1 MTKNNVLFFV
11 FRRTAVD
18 HDSGDFK
25 ITVRDIRQFSEGET
39 DALTLIWLLEGSAEV
54 HDGEICRY
62 LQDNEMA
69 IVNRNHRWSLT
80 SKTANVVMALSLS
93 AGWLTR
99 LDGDFFTTRY
109 QSSSETRDAEDTLR
123 HLMRQLLVLGLV
135 NPQAHYRLEANR
147 WLSEIALLL
156 ALRFRHPL
164 AAQPPRGAERWSQR
178 ISRVV
183 ARIDAS
189 YQRRLSLQEIAAAEF
204 VSEAWLSRL
213 FRKEVGVSFMQYI
226 TGLRLRKA
234 AEQLTTTR
242 KPIQQ
247 IAQQLGFA
255 SSRVMSDLFKR
266 EHGLTPRQFRQQ
278 YPQTAVESPR
288 PRSQQ
293 AELWQPVPIDRLY
306 FRLNAPQTNGLDSP
320 PLRLNSQQTR
330 YLDVRQLPA
339 RAAPLHHTRMVV
351 TVRELDDLL
360 REDVRRELEHLHGSL
375 PIFAIDIHDPF
386 LSSRLFGTGWDDPQ
400 MAGYACWYNLQ
411 HIFSWLATMGWAV
424 ILHTGLTTRGDLLQR
439 FLRLSANHFP
449 PTTLTRWH
457 FVWHWSSQA
466 SDEARQHAWR
476 QQKTILHTL
485 SPHSALGIWH
495 RFPQNVEDDPLLHS
509 PLLAEADFLACQAD
523 ANELLDLAQVD
534 SQKLTA
540 SENYPVHKLRK
551 LHSVLRQR
559 QLLLPLWLLS
569 WNTLTGDT
577 RDTNGSFFR
586 GALLMDNLLGLADQ
600 VWLAG
605 FWLNSGLQGEARA
618 NGKLDTSSLALHYL
632 HGLPRPVY
640 WVLWLWRRLRGEIV
654 INDKN
659 LLLLRHNGHYQLL
672 LRNTVVFNPWLSS
685 EEAFTQRFSQPWSV
699 RLIGLEGRWRIKHHL
714 FDQHHGALFPLF
726 EAFHSQ
732 SGPDEEDYRWLMHQA
747 RPALRV
753 SEKTQESDHW
763 QFVDSLESNALA
775 LYEFTP
781 LDA

>member
-1 MTKNNVLFFV
+1 ME
-11 FRRTAVD
+11 
-18 HDSGDFK
+18 HHSGDFQVV
-25 ITVRDIRQFSEGET
+25 VRDIRQWSQQEN
-39 DALTLIWLLEGSAEV
+39 DALTLIWLLEGSVELR
-54 HDGEICRY
+54 DGETGRY
-62 LQDNEMA
+62 LQADELA
-69 IVNRNHRWSLT
+69 IVNRHRRWSLN
-80 SKTANVVMALSLS
+80 SKTANVVMTLSLN

-99 LDGDFFTTRY
+99 LDGDFFSSAY

-123 HLMRQLLVLGLV
+123 YLMRQLLVLGLV

-156 ALRFRHPL
+156 ASRFSRPL
-164 AAQPPRGAERWSQR
+164 TAQAPRGSERWSQR
-178 ISRVV
+178 INRVV
-183 ARIDAS
+183 ARIDAN

-234 AEQLTTTR
+234 AEQLTATR
-242 KPIQQ
+242 RSVQQ
-247 IAQQLGFA
+247 IAQQHGFA

-278 YPQTAVESPR
+278 HPQTAIESPR
-288 PRSQQ
+288 PRPQQ
-293 AELWQPVPIDRLY
+293 AELWQPVSIDRLY
-306 FRLNAPQTNGLDSP
+306 SRLNAPQTNGLDSP
-320 PLRLNSQQTR
+320 PLRLNPQQTR
-330 YLDVRQLPA
+330 HLDVRELPT
-339 RAAPLHHTRMVV
+339 RAAPLRHTRMVV

-360 REDVRRELEHLHGSL
+360 REDVRRELEQLHGAL

-386 LSSRLFGTGWDDPQ
+386 LSSRLFSAGWDDPQ

-411 HIFSWLATMGWAV
+411 RIFSWLATMDWAV

-449 PTTLTRWH
+449 PTTLASWR
-457 FVWHWSSQA
+457 FVWHWSPQA

-476 QQKTILHTL
+476 QQKAILQRL
-485 SPHSALGIWH
+485 SPQSALGIWH
-495 RFPQNVEDDPLLHS
+495 RFPQQVEDDPLLRS

-523 ANELLDLAQVD
+523 ANELLDLAQID
-534 SQKLTA
+534 SQKLAA

-551 LHSVLRQR
+551 LHSALRQR
-559 QLLLPLWLLS
+559 HHLLPLWLLS

-577 RDTNGSFFR
+577 RDTNGRFFR

-640 WVLWLWRRLRGEIV
+640 WVLWLWRRLRGEV
-654 INDKN
+654 LINDKN
-659 LLLLRHNGHYQLL
+659 LLLLRHHGHYQLL

-699 RLIGLEGRWRIKHHL
+699 RLLGLEGRWRIKHHL

-726 EAFHSQ
+726 EAFRSQ
-732 SGPDEEDYRWLMHQA
+732 SGPDDEDYRWLMHRA

-753 SEKTQESDHW
+753 SEETPDSDRW
-763 QFVDSLESNALA
+763 QLVETLESNALA

-781 LDA
+781 LAD

>member
-1 MTKNNVLFFV
+1 ME
-11 FRRTAVD
+11 
-18 HDSGDFK
+18 HHSGDFQVV
-25 ITVRDIRQFSEGET
+25 VRDIRQWSQQEN
-39 DALTLIWLLEGSAEV
+39 DALTLIWLLEGSVELR
-54 HDGEICRY
+54 DGETGRY
-62 LQDNEMA
+62 LQADELA
-69 IVNRNHRWSLT
+69 IVNRHRRWSLN
-80 SKTANVVMALSLS
+80 SKTANVVMTLSLN

-99 LDGDFFTTRY
+99 LDGDFFSSAY

-123 HLMRQLLVLGLV
+123 YLMRQLLVLGLV

-156 ALRFRHPL
+156 ASRFSRPL
-164 AAQPPRGAERWSQR
+164 TAQAPRGSERWSQR
-178 ISRVV
+178 INRVV
-183 ARIDAS
+183 ARIDAN

-234 AEQLTTTR
+234 AEQLTATR
-242 KPIQQ
+242 RSVQQ
-247 IAQQLGFA
+247 IAQQHGFA

-278 YPQTAVESPR
+278 HPQTAIESPR
-288 PRSQQ
+288 PRPQQ
-293 AELWQPVPIDRLY
+293 AELWQPVSIDRLY
-306 FRLNAPQTNGLDSP
+306 SRLNAPQTNGLDSP
-320 PLRLNSQQTR
+320 PLRLNPQQTR
-330 YLDVRQLPA
+330 HLDVRELPT
-339 RAAPLHHTRMVV
+339 RAAPLRHTRMVV

-360 REDVRRELEHLHGSL
+360 REDVRRELEQLHGAL

-386 LSSRLFGTGWDDPQ
+386 LSSRLFSAGWDDPQ

-411 HIFSWLATMGWAV
+411 RIFSWLATMGWAV

-449 PTTLTRWH
+449 PTTLASWR
-457 FVWHWSSQA
+457 FVWHWSPQA

-476 QQKTILHTL
+476 QQKAILQRL
-485 SPHSALGIWH
+485 SPQSALGIWH
-495 RFPQNVEDDPLLHS
+495 RFPQQVEDDPLLRS

-523 ANELLDLAQVD
+523 ANELLDLAQID
-534 SQKLTA
+534 SQKLAA

-551 LHSVLRQR
+551 LHNTLRQR
-559 QLLLPLWLLS
+559 HHLLPLWLLS

-577 RDTNGSFFR
+577 RDTNGRFFR

-640 WVLWLWRRLRGEIV
+640 WVLWLWRRLRGEV
-654 INDKN
+654 LINDKN
-659 LLLLRHNGHYQLL
+659 LLLLRHHGHYQLL

-699 RLIGLEGRWRIKHHL
+699 RLLGLEGRWRIKHHL

-726 EAFHSQ
+726 EAFRSQ
-732 SGPDEEDYRWLMHQA
+732 SGPDDEDYRWLMHRA

-753 SEKTQESDHW
+753 SEETPDSDRW
-763 QFVDSLESNALA
+763 QLVETLESNALA

-781 LDA
+781 LAD

>member
-1 MTKNNVLFFV
+1 M
-11 FRRTAVD
+11 
-18 HDSGDFK
+18 
-25 ITVRDIRQFSEGET
+25 IFS
-39 DALTLIWLLEGSAEV
+39 SA
-54 HDGEICRY
+54 
-62 LQDNEMA
+62 
-69 IVNRNHRWSLT
+69 
-80 SKTANVVMALSLS
+80 
-93 AGWLTR
+93 
-99 LDGDFFTTRY
+99 Y

-123 HLMRQLLVLGLV
+123 YLMRQLLVLGLV

-156 ALRFRHPL
+156 ASRFSRPL
-164 AAQPPRGAERWSQR
+164 TAQAPRGSERWSQR
-178 ISRVV
+178 INRVV
-183 ARIDAS
+183 ARIDAN

-226 TGLRLRKA
+226 TGLRLHKA
-234 AEQLTTTR
+234 AEQLTATR
-242 KPIQQ
+242 RSVQQ
-247 IAQQLGFA
+247 IALQHGFA

-278 YPQTAVESPR
+278 HPQTAIESPR
-288 PRSQQ
+288 PRPQQ
-293 AELWQPVPIDRLY
+293 AELWQPVSIDRLY
-306 FRLNAPQTNGLDSP
+306 SRLNAPQTNGLDSP
-320 PLRLNSQQTR
+320 PLRLNPQQTR
-330 YLDVRQLPA
+330 HLDVRELPT
-339 RAAPLHHTRMVV
+339 RAAPLRHTRMVV

-360 REDVRRELEHLHGSL
+360 REDVRRELEQLHGAL

-386 LSSRLFGTGWDDPQ
+386 LSSRLFSAGWDDPQ

-411 HIFSWLATMGWAV
+411 RIFSWLATMGWAV

-449 PTTLTRWH
+449 PTTLASWR
-457 FVWHWSSQA
+457 FVWHWSPQA

-476 QQKTILHTL
+476 QQKAILQRL
-485 SPHSALGIWH
+485 SPQSALGIWH
-495 RFPQNVEDDPLLHS
+495 RFPQQVEDDPLLRS

-523 ANELLDLAQVD
+523 ANELLDLAQID
-534 SQKLTA
+534 SQKLAA

-551 LHSVLRQR
+551 LHNTLRQR
-559 QLLLPLWLLS
+559 HHLLPLWLLS

-577 RDTNGSFFR
+577 RDTNGRFFR

-640 WVLWLWRRLRGEIV
+640 WVLWLWRRLRGEV
-654 INDKN
+654 LINDKN
-659 LLLLRHNGHYQLL
+659 LLLLRHHGHYQLL

-699 RLIGLEGRWRIKHHL
+699 RLLGLEGRWRIKHHL

-726 EAFHSQ
+726 EAFRSQ
-732 SGPDEEDYRWLMHQA
+732 SGPDDEDYRWLMHRA

-753 SEKTQESDHW
+753 SEETPDSDRW
-763 QFVDSLESNALA
+763 QLV
-775 LYEFTP
+775 
-781 LDA
+781 

>member
-1 MTKNNVLFFV
+1 ME
-11 FRRTAVD
+11 
-18 HDSGDFK
+18 HHSGDFQVV
-25 ITVRDIRQFSEGET
+25 VRDIRQLSQQEN
-39 DALTLIWLLEGSAEV
+39 DALTLLWLLEGSVELR
-54 HDGEICRY
+54 DSEKSRY
-62 LQDNEMA
+62 LQADELA
-69 IVNRNHRWSLT
+69 IVNRHRRWSLH
-80 SKTANVVMALSLS
+80 SKTANVVMALSLN

-99 LDGDFFTTRY
+99 LDGDFFASAY

-123 HLMRQLLVLGLV
+123 YLMRQLLVLGLV

-156 ALRFRHPL
+156 ASRFSRPL
-164 AAQPPRGAERWSQR
+164 TAQASRGAERWSQR
-178 ISRVV
+178 INRVV
-183 ARIDAS
+183 ARIDAN

-242 KPIQQ
+242 QSIQQ
-247 IAQQLGFA
+247 IAQQQGFA

-266 EHGLTPRQFRQQ
+266 EHGLTPRQFRQRH
-278 YPQTAVESPR
+278 PQTAVESPR
-288 PRSQQ
+288 PHLQQ
-293 AELWQPVPIDRLY
+293 TERWQPVSIDRLY
-306 FRLNAPQTNGLDSP
+306 ARLNAPQTYGLDSP
-320 PLRLNSQQTR
+320 PLRLSPQQTR
-330 YLDVRQLPA
+330 YLDVRELPA
-339 RAAPLHHTRMVV
+339 RAAPLRHTRMVI

-360 REDVRRELEHLHGSL
+360 REDVRRELEQLHDAL

-411 HIFSWLATMGWAV
+411 RIFSWLATQGWAV

-439 FLRLSANHFP
+439 FLSLSANHFP
-449 PTTLTRWH
+449 PATLASWH
-457 FVWHWSSQA
+457 FVWHWSPQA

-476 QQKTILHTL
+476 QQKAILQRL
-485 SPHSALGIWH
+485 SPQSALGIWH
-495 RFPQNVEDDPLLHS
+495 RFPQQVEDDPLLRS
-509 PLLAEADFLACQAD
+509 PLLVEADFLACQAD

-534 SQKLTA
+534 SQKLAA

-551 LHSVLRQR
+551 LHSALRQR

-577 RDTNGSFFR
+577 RETNGRFFR
-586 GALLMDNLLGLADQ
+586 GALLMENLLGLADQ

-640 WVLWLWRRLRGEIV
+640 WVLWLWRRLRGEVV

-685 EEAFTQRFSQPWSV
+685 EEAFIQRFSQPWSV
-699 RLIGLEGRWRIKHHL
+699 RLLGLEGRWRIKHHL
-714 FDQHHGALFPLF
+714 FDRHHGALFPLF
-726 EAFHSQ
+726 EAFRSQ
-732 SGPDEEDYRWLMHQA
+732 SGPDDEDYRWLMHRA

-753 SEKTQESDHW
+753 SEETPDSDRW
-763 QFVDSLESNALA
+763 QLVDSLESNALA

-781 LDA
+781 LGD

>member
-1 MTKNNVLFFV
+1 ME
-11 FRRTAVD
+11 
-18 HDSGDFK
+18 HYSGDFQVV
-25 ITVRDIRQFSEGET
+25 VRDIRQWSQQEN
-39 DALTLIWLLEGSAEV
+39 DALTLIWLLEGSVELR
-54 HDGEICRY
+54 DGETGRY
-62 LQDNEMA
+62 LQADELA
-69 IVNRNHRWSLT
+69 IVNRHRRWSLN
-80 SKTANVVMALSLS
+80 SKTANVVMTLSLN

-99 LDGDFFTTRY
+99 LDGDFFSSAY

-123 HLMRQLLVLGLV
+123 YLMRQLLVLGLV

-156 ALRFRHPL
+156 ASRFSRPL
-164 AAQPPRGAERWSQR
+164 TAQAPRGSERWSQR
-178 ISRVV
+178 INRVV
-183 ARIDAS
+183 ARIDAN

-234 AEQLTTTR
+234 AEQLTATR
-242 KPIQQ
+242 RSVQQ
-247 IAQQLGFA
+247 IAQQHGFA

-278 YPQTAVESPR
+278 HPQTAIESPR
-288 PRSQQ
+288 PRPQQ
-293 AELWQPVPIDRLY
+293 AELWQPVSIDRLY
-306 FRLNAPQTNGLDSP
+306 SRLNAPQTNGLDSP
-320 PLRLNSQQTR
+320 PLRLNPQQTR
-330 YLDVRQLPA
+330 HLDVRELPT
-339 RAAPLHHTRMVV
+339 RAAPLRHTRMVV

-360 REDVRRELEHLHGSL
+360 REDVRRELEQLHGAL

-386 LSSRLFGTGWDDPQ
+386 LSSRLFSAGWDDPQ

-411 HIFSWLATMGWAV
+411 RIFSWLATMGWAV

-449 PTTLTRWH
+449 PTTLASWR
-457 FVWHWSSQA
+457 FVWHWSPQA

-476 QQKTILHTL
+476 QQKAILQRL
-485 SPHSALGIWH
+485 SPQSALGIWH
-495 RFPQNVEDDPLLHS
+495 RFPQQVEDDPLLRS

-523 ANELLDLAQVD
+523 ANELLDLAQID
-534 SQKLTA
+534 SQKLAA

-551 LHSVLRQR
+551 LHNTLRQR
-559 QLLLPLWLLS
+559 HHLLPLWLLS

-577 RDTNGSFFR
+577 RDTNGRFFR

-640 WVLWLWRRLRGEIV
+640 WVLWLWRRLRGEV
-654 INDKN
+654 LINDKN
-659 LLLLRHNGHYQLL
+659 LLLLRHHGHYQLL

-699 RLIGLEGRWRIKHHL
+699 RLLGLEGRWRIKHHL

-726 EAFHSQ
+726 EAFRSQ
-732 SGPDEEDYRWLMHQA
+732 SGPDDEDYRWLMHRA

-753 SEKTQESDHW
+753 SEETPDSDRW
-763 QFVDSLESNALA
+763 QLVETLESNALA

-781 LDA
+781 LAD

>member
-1 MTKNNVLFFV
+1 M
-11 FRRTAVD
+11 
-18 HDSGDFK
+18 
-25 ITVRDIRQFSEGET
+25 IFS
-39 DALTLIWLLEGSAEV
+39 SA
-54 HDGEICRY
+54 
-62 LQDNEMA
+62 
-69 IVNRNHRWSLT
+69 
-80 SKTANVVMALSLS
+80 
-93 AGWLTR
+93 
-99 LDGDFFTTRY
+99 Y

-123 HLMRQLLVLGLV
+123 YLMRQLLVLGLV

-156 ALRFRHPL
+156 ASRFSRPL
-164 AAQPPRGAERWSQR
+164 TAQAPRGSERWSQR
-178 ISRVV
+178 INRVV
-183 ARIDAS
+183 ARIDAN

-234 AEQLTTTR
+234 AEQLTATR
-242 KPIQQ
+242 RSVQQ
-247 IAQQLGFA
+247 IAQQHGFA

-278 YPQTAVESPR
+278 HPQTAIESPR
-288 PRSQQ
+288 PRPQQ
-293 AELWQPVPIDRLY
+293 AELWQPVSIDRLY
-306 FRLNAPQTNGLDSP
+306 SRLNAPQTNGLDSP
-320 PLRLNSQQTR
+320 PLRLNPQQTR
-330 YLDVRQLPA
+330 HLDVRELPT
-339 RAAPLHHTRMVV
+339 RAAPLRHTRMVV

-360 REDVRRELEHLHGSL
+360 REDVRRELEQLHGAL

-386 LSSRLFGTGWDDPQ
+386 LSSRLFSAGWDDPQ

-411 HIFSWLATMGWAV
+411 RIFSWLATMGWAV

-449 PTTLTRWH
+449 PTTLASWR
-457 FVWHWSSQA
+457 FVWHWSPQA

-476 QQKTILHTL
+476 QQKAILQRL
-485 SPHSALGIWH
+485 SPQSALGIWH
-495 RFPQNVEDDPLLHS
+495 RFPQQVEDDPLLRS

-523 ANELLDLAQVD
+523 ANELLDLAQID
-534 SQKLTA
+534 SQKLAA

-551 LHSVLRQR
+551 LHSALRQR
-559 QLLLPLWLLS
+559 HHLLPLWLLS

-577 RDTNGSFFR
+577 RDTNGRFFR

-640 WVLWLWRRLRGEIV
+640 WVLWLWRRLRGEV
-654 INDKN
+654 LINDKN
-659 LLLLRHNGHYQLL
+659 LLLLRHHGHYQLL

-699 RLIGLEGRWRIKHHL
+699 RLLGLEGRWRIKHHL

-726 EAFHSQ
+726 EAFRSQ
-732 SGPDEEDYRWLMHQA
+732 SGPDDEDYRWLMHRA

-753 SEKTQESDHW
+753 SEETPDSDRW
-763 QFVDSLESNALA
+763 QLVETLESNALA

-781 LDA
+781 LAD

>member
-1 MTKNNVLFFV
+1 ME
-11 FRRTAVD
+11 
-18 HDSGDFK
+18 HHSGDFQVV
-25 ITVRDIRQFSEGET
+25 VRDIRQLSQQEN
-39 DALTLIWLLEGSAEV
+39 DALTLLWLLEGSVELR
-54 HDGEICRY
+54 DSEKSRY
-62 LQDNEMA
+62 LQADELA
-69 IVNRNHRWSLT
+69 IVNRHRRWSLH
-80 SKTANVVMALSLS
+80 SKTANVVMSLSLN

-99 LDGDFFTTRY
+99 LDGDFFASAY

-123 HLMRQLLVLGLV
+123 YLMRQLLVLGLV
-135 NPQAHYRLEANR
+135 NPQAHYWLEANR

-156 ALRFRHPL
+156 ASRFSRPL
-164 AAQPPRGAERWSQR
+164 SAQAPRGAERWSQR
-178 ISRVV
+178 INRVV
-183 ARIDAS
+183 ARIDAN

-242 KPIQQ
+242 QSIQQ
-247 IAQQLGFA
+247 IAQQQGFA

-266 EHGLTPRQFRQQ
+266 EHGLTPRQFRQRH
-278 YPQTAVESPR
+278 PQTAVESPR
-288 PRSQQ
+288 PHLQQ
-293 AELWQPVPIDRLY
+293 TERWQPVSIDRLY
-306 FRLNAPQTNGLDSP
+306 ARLNAPQTYGLDSP
-320 PLRLNSQQTR
+320 PLRLSPQQTR
-330 YLDVRQLPA
+330 YLDVRELPA
-339 RAAPLHHTRMVV
+339 RGAPLRHTRMVI

-360 REDVRRELEHLHGSL
+360 REDVRRELEQLHDAL

-411 HIFSWLATMGWAV
+411 RIFSWLANQGWAV

-439 FLRLSANHFP
+439 FLSLSANHFP
-449 PTTLTRWH
+449 PATLASWH
-457 FVWHWSSQA
+457 FVWHWSPQA

-476 QQKTILHTL
+476 QQKAILQRL
-485 SPHSALGIWH
+485 SPQSALGIWH
-495 RFPQNVEDDPLLHS
+495 RFLQQVEDDPLLRS
-509 PLLAEADFLACQAD
+509 PLLVEADFLACQAD

-534 SQKLTA
+534 SQKLAA

-551 LHSVLRQR
+551 LHSALRQR

-577 RDTNGSFFR
+577 RDTNGRFFR

-640 WVLWLWRRLRGEIV
+640 WVLWLWRRLRGEVV

-685 EEAFTQRFSQPWSV
+685 EEAFIQRFSQPWSV
-699 RLIGLEGRWRIKHHL
+699 RLLGLEGRWRIKHHL
-714 FDQHHGALFPLF
+714 FDRHHGALFPLF
-726 EAFHSQ
+726 EAFRSQ
-732 SGPDEEDYRWLMHQA
+732 SGPDDEDYRWLMHRA

-753 SEKTQESDHW
+753 SEETPDSDRW
-763 QFVDSLESNALA
+763 QLVDSLESNALA

-781 LDA
+781 LGD

>member
-1 MTKNNVLFFV
+1 ME
-11 FRRTAVD
+11 R
-18 HDSGDFK
+18 HSGDFQVA
-25 ITVRDIRQFSEGET
+25 VRDIRQLSQEENDT
-39 DALTLIWLLEGSAEV
+39 LTLIWLLEGSLELR
-54 HDGEICRY
+54 DGESGRD
-62 LQDNEMA
+62 LQSDELA
-69 IVNRNHRWSLT
+69 IVNRHRRWSLN
-80 SKTANVVMALSLS
+80 SKTANVVMTLSLN

-99 LDGDFFTTRY
+99 LEGDFFTTSY
-109 QSSSETRDAEDTLR
+109 QCSSETRDAEDTLR
-123 HLMRQLLVLGLV
+123 YLLRQLLVLGLV

-156 ALRFRHPL
+156 ASRFSHPL
-164 AAQPPRGAERWSQR
+164 TIQAPRGAERWSQR
-178 ISRVV
+178 IHSVV
-183 ARIDAS
+183 ARIDAN
-189 YQRRLSLQEIAAAEF
+189 YQQRLSLKEIAAAEF

-226 TGLRLRKA
+226 TALRLRKA
-234 AEQLTTTR
+234 AEQLTMTR
-242 KPIQQ
+242 KSIQQ
-247 IAQQLGFA
+247 IAQQHGFA

-278 YPQTAVESPR
+278 HPRTVVASPR
-288 PRSQQ
+288 PRAQQ
-293 AELWQPVPIDRLY
+293 AERWQPVSIDRLY
-306 FRLNAPQTNGLDSP
+306 ARLNAPLTNGLDSP
-320 PLRLNSQQTR
+320 PLRLNPQQTR
-330 YLDVRQLPA
+330 HIAVRELPA
-339 RAAPLHHTRMVV
+339 RAAPLRHTRMVI

-360 REDVRRELEHLHGSL
+360 REDVRRELEQLHDAL

-411 HIFSWLATMGWAV
+411 RIFSWLATRGWGV

-449 PTTLTRWH
+449 ATTLASWR
-457 FVWHWSSQA
+457 FVWHWSPQA
-466 SDEARQHAWR
+466 SDEARLHAWR
-476 QQKTILHTL
+476 QQKTLLRRL
-485 SPHSALGIWH
+485 SPTSALGIWH
-495 RFPQNVEDDPLLHS
+495 RFPQQVEDDPLLRS

-534 SQKLTA
+534 SQKLA
-540 SENYPVHKLRK
+540 ACENYPVHKLRK
-551 LHSVLRQR
+551 LHNALRQR

-577 RDTNGSFFR
+577 RETNGRFFR

-640 WVLWLWRRLRGEIV
+640 WVLWLWRRLRGEVV

-685 EEAFTQRFSQPWSV
+685 EEAFIQRFSQPWSV
-699 RLIGLEGRWRIKHHL
+699 RLLGLEGRWRIKHHL

-726 EAFHSQ
+726 EAFRSQ
-732 SGPDEEDYRWLMHQA
+732 SGPDDEGYRWLMHKA

-753 SEKTQESDHW
+753 SEETPDSDRW
-763 QFVDSLESNALA
+763 QLVDSLESNALA

-781 LDA
+781 LGD

>member
-1 MTKNNVLFFV
+1 ME
-11 FRRTAVD
+11 
-18 HDSGDFK
+18 HHSGDFQVV
-25 ITVRDIRQFSEGET
+25 VRDIRQWSQQEN
-39 DALTLIWLLEGSAEV
+39 DALTLIWLLEGSVELR
-54 HDGEICRY
+54 DGETGRY
-62 LQDNEMA
+62 LQADELA
-69 IVNRNHRWSLT
+69 IVNHHRRWSLN
-80 SKTANVVMALSLS
+80 SKTANVVMTLSLN

-99 LDGDFFTTRY
+99 LDGDFFSSAY

-123 HLMRQLLVLGLV
+123 YLMRQLLVLGLV

-156 ALRFRHPL
+156 ASRFSRPL
-164 AAQPPRGAERWSQR
+164 TAQAPRGSERWSQR
-178 ISRVV
+178 INRVV
-183 ARIDAS
+183 ARIDAN

-234 AEQLTTTR
+234 AEQLTATR
-242 KPIQQ
+242 RSVQQ
-247 IAQQLGFA
+247 IAQQHGFA

-278 YPQTAVESPR
+278 HPQTAIESPR
-288 PRSQQ
+288 PRPQQ
-293 AELWQPVPIDRLY
+293 AELWQPVSIDRLY
-306 FRLNAPQTNGLDSP
+306 SRLNAPQTNGLDSP
-320 PLRLNSQQTR
+320 PLRLNPQQTR
-330 YLDVRQLPA
+330 HLDVRELPT
-339 RAAPLHHTRMVV
+339 RAAPLRHTRMVV

-360 REDVRRELEHLHGSL
+360 REDVRRELEQLHGAL

-386 LSSRLFGTGWDDPQ
+386 LSSRLFSAGWDDPQ

-411 HIFSWLATMGWAV
+411 RIFSWLATMGWAV

-449 PTTLTRWH
+449 PTTLASWR
-457 FVWHWSSQA
+457 FVWHWSPQA

-476 QQKTILHTL
+476 QQKAILQRL
-485 SPHSALGIWH
+485 SPQSALGIWH
-495 RFPQNVEDDPLLHS
+495 RFPQQVEDDPLLRS

-523 ANELLDLAQVD
+523 ANELLDLAQID
-534 SQKLTA
+534 SQKLAA

-551 LHSVLRQR
+551 LHNTLRQR
-559 QLLLPLWLLS
+559 HHLLPLWLLS

-577 RDTNGSFFR
+577 RDTNGRFFR

-640 WVLWLWRRLRGEIV
+640 SVLWLWRRLRGEV
-654 INDKN
+654 LINDKN
-659 LLLLRHNGHYQLL
+659 LLLLRHHGHYQLL

-699 RLIGLEGRWRIKHHL
+699 RLLGLEGRWRIKHHL

-726 EAFHSQ
+726 EAFRSQ
-732 SGPDEEDYRWLMHQA
+732 SGPDDEDYRWLMHRA

-753 SEKTQESDHW
+753 SEETPDSDRW
-763 QFVDSLESNALA
+763 QLVETLESNALA

-781 LDA
+781 LAD

>member
-1 MTKNNVLFFV
+1 ME
-11 FRRTAVD
+11 
-18 HDSGDFK
+18 HHSGDFQVV
-25 ITVRDIRQFSEGET
+25 VRDIRQWSQQEN
-39 DALTLIWLLEGSAEV
+39 DALTLIWLLEGSVELR
-54 HDGEICRY
+54 DGETGRY
-62 LQDNEMA
+62 LQADELA
-69 IVNRNHRWSLT
+69 IVNRHRRWSLN
-80 SKTANVVMALSLS
+80 SKTANVVMTLSLN

-99 LDGDFFTTRY
+99 LDGDFFSSAY

-123 HLMRQLLVLGLV
+123 YLMRQLLVLGLV

-156 ALRFRHPL
+156 ASRFSRPL
-164 AAQPPRGAERWSQR
+164 TAQAPRGSERWSQR
-178 ISRVV
+178 INRVV
-183 ARIDAS
+183 ARIDAN

-234 AEQLTTTR
+234 AEQLTATR
-242 KPIQQ
+242 RSVQQ
-247 IAQQLGFA
+247 IAQQHGFA

-278 YPQTAVESPR
+278 HPQTAIESPR
-288 PRSQQ
+288 PRPQQ
-293 AELWQPVPIDRLY
+293 AELWQPVSIDRLY
-306 FRLNAPQTNGLDSP
+306 SRLNAPQTNGLDSP
-320 PLRLNSQQTR
+320 PLRLNPQQTR
-330 YLDVRQLPA
+330 HLDVRELPT
-339 RAAPLHHTRMVV
+339 RAAPLRHTRMVV

-360 REDVRRELEHLHGSL
+360 REDVRRELEQLHGAL

-386 LSSRLFGTGWDDPQ
+386 LSSRLFSAGWDDPQ

-411 HIFSWLATMGWAV
+411 RIFSWLATMGWAV

-449 PTTLTRWH
+449 PTTLASWR
-457 FVWHWSSQA
+457 FVWHWSPQA

-476 QQKTILHTL
+476 QQKAILQRL
-485 SPHSALGIWH
+485 SPQSALGIWH
-495 RFPQNVEDDPLLHS
+495 RFPQQVEDDPLLRS

-523 ANELLDLAQVD
+523 ANELLDLAQID
-534 SQKLTA
+534 SQKLAA

-551 LHSVLRQR
+551 LHNTLRQR
-559 QLLLPLWLLS
+559 HHLLPLWLLS

-577 RDTNGSFFR
+577 RDTNGRFFR

-640 WVLWLWRRLRGEIV
+640 WVLWLWRRLRGEV
-654 INDKN
+654 LINDKN
-659 LLLLRHNGHYQLL
+659 LLLLRHHGHYQLL

-699 RLIGLEGRWRIKHHL
+699 RLLGLEGRWRIKHHL

-726 EAFHSQ
+726 EAFRSQ
-732 SGPDEEDYRWLMHQA
+732 SGPDDEDYRWLMHRA

-753 SEKTQESDHW
+753 SEETPDSDRW
-763 QFVDSLESNALA
+763 QLVETLECNALA

-781 LDA
+781 LAD

>member
-1 MTKNNVLFFV
+1 ME
-11 FRRTAVD
+11 
-18 HDSGDFK
+18 HHSGDFQVV
-25 ITVRDIRQFSEGET
+25 VRDIRQWSQQEN
-39 DALTLIWLLEGSAEV
+39 DALTLIWLLEGSVELR
-54 HDGEICRY
+54 DGETGRY
-62 LQDNEMA
+62 LQADELA
-69 IVNRNHRWSLT
+69 IVNRHRRWSLN
-80 SKTANVVMALSLS
+80 SKTANVVMTLSLN

-99 LDGDFFTTRY
+99 LDGDFFSSAY

-123 HLMRQLLVLGLV
+123 YLMRQLLVLGLV

-156 ALRFRHPL
+156 ASRFSRPL
-164 AAQPPRGAERWSQR
+164 TAQAPRGSERWSQR
-178 ISRVV
+178 INRVV
-183 ARIDAS
+183 ARIDAN

-234 AEQLTTTR
+234 AEQLTATR
-242 KPIQQ
+242 RSVQQ
-247 IAQQLGFA
+247 IAQQHGFA

-278 YPQTAVESPR
+278 HPQTAVESRR
-288 PRSQQ
+288 PPPQQ
-293 AELWQPVPIDRLY
+293 TERWQPVSIDRLY
-306 FRLNAPQTNGLDSP
+306 ARLNAPQTYGLDSP
-320 PLRLNSQQTR
+320 PLRLSPQQTR
-330 YLDVRQLPA
+330 HLDVRELPA
-339 RAAPLHHTRMVV
+339 RAAPLRHTRMVI

-360 REDVRRELEHLHGSL
+360 REDVRRELEQLHDKL

-411 HIFSWLATMGWAV
+411 RIFSWLATQGLAV
-424 ILHTGLTTRGDLLQR
+424 ILHTGLTTRGDLLRR
-439 FLRLSANHFP
+439 FLSLSANHFP
-449 PTTLTRWH
+449 PATLASWH
-457 FVWHWSSQA
+457 FVWHWSPQA

-476 QQKTILHTL
+476 QQKTILQRL
-485 SPHSALGIWH
+485 SPQSALGIWH
-495 RFPQNVEDDPLLHS
+495 RFPQQVEDDPLLRS

-523 ANELLDLAQVD
+523 ANELLDLAQID
-534 SQKLTA
+534 SQKLAA

-551 LHSVLRQR
+551 LHSALRQR
-559 QLLLPLWLLS
+559 HHLLPLWLLS

-577 RDTNGSFFR
+577 RDTNGRFFR

-640 WVLWLWRRLRGEIV
+640 WVLWLWRRLRGEV
-654 INDKN
+654 LINDKN
-659 LLLLRHNGHYQLL
+659 LLLLRHHGHYQLL

-699 RLIGLEGRWRIKHHL
+699 RLLGLEGRWRIKHHL

-726 EAFHSQ
+726 EAFRSQ
-732 SGPDEEDYRWLMHQA
+732 SGPDDEDYRWLMHRA

-753 SEKTQESDHW
+753 SEETPDSDRW
-763 QFVDSLESNALA
+763 QLVETLESNALA

-781 LDA
+781 LAD

>member
-1 MTKNNVLFFV
+1 ME
-11 FRRTAVD
+11 
-18 HDSGDFK
+18 HHSGDFQVA
-25 ITVRDIRQFSEGET
+25 VRDIRQWSEEET
-39 DALTLIWLLEGSAEV
+39 DALTLIWLLEGSAEL
-54 HDGEICRY
+54 HNEGTGRH
-62 LQDNEMA
+62 LQQDELA
-69 IVNRNHRWSLT
+69 IVNRSHRWRLS
-80 SKTANVVMALSLS
+80 SKTANVVMTLSFS

-99 LDGDFFTTRY
+99 LDGDFFAAVY
-109 QSSSETRDAEDTLR
+109 QISSETRDAEDTLR
-123 HLMRQLLVLGLV
+123 YLMRQLLVLGLV

-156 ALRFRHPL
+156 ASRFSRPHT
-164 AAQPPRGAERWSQR
+164 AQAPRGAERWSQR
-178 ISRVV
+178 INRVV
-183 ARIDAS
+183 ARIDAN

-234 AEQLTTTR
+234 AEQLTSTR
-242 KPIQQ
+242 RSVQQ
-247 IAQQLGFA
+247 IAQQHGFA

-278 YPQTAVESPR
+278 HPQTEVKPPR
-288 PRSQQ
+288 PRPQQ
-293 AELWQPVPIDRLY
+293 AELRQPVSIDRLY
-306 FRLNAPQTNGLDSP
+306 SRLNAPLTNGLDSP
-320 PLRLNSQQTR
+320 PLRLNPQQTR
-330 YLDVRQLPA
+330 HLDVRELPS
-339 RAAPLHHTRMVV
+339 RAAPLRHTRMVV

-360 REDVRRELEHLHGSL
+360 REDVRRELEQLHGAL

-386 LSSRLFGTGWDDPQ
+386 LSSRLFSAGWDDPQ

-411 HIFSWLATMGWAV
+411 RIFSWLATMGWAV

-449 PTTLTRWH
+449 PTTLASWR
-457 FVWHWSSQA
+457 FVWHWSPQA

-476 QQKTILHTL
+476 QQKAILQRL
-485 SPHSALGIWH
+485 SPQSALGIWH
-495 RFPQNVEDDPLLHS
+495 RFPQQVEDDPLLRS

-523 ANELLDLAQVD
+523 ANELLDLAQID
-534 SQKLTA
+534 SQKLAA

-551 LHSVLRQR
+551 IHSALRQR
-559 QLLLPLWLLS
+559 HLLLPLWLLS

-577 RDTNGSFFR
+577 RDTNGRFFR

-640 WVLWLWRRLRGEIV
+640 WVLWLWRKLRGEV
-654 INDKN
+654 LINDKN
-659 LLLLRHNGHYQLL
+659 LLLLRHHGHYQLL

-685 EEAFTQRFSQPWSV
+685 EEAFTQRFSQPWNV
-699 RLIGLEGRWRIKHHL
+699 RLLGLEGRWRIKQHL

-726 EAFHSQ
+726 EAFRSQ
-732 SGPDEEDYRWLMHQA
+732 SGPDEEDYRWLMHRA

-753 SEKTQESDHW
+753 SEETPDSDRW
-763 QFVDSLESNALA
+763 QLVDTLESNALA

-781 LDA
+781 LAD

>member
-1 MTKNNVLFFV
+1 ME
-11 FRRTAVD
+11 
-18 HDSGDFK
+18 HHSGDFQVV
-25 ITVRDIRQFSEGET
+25 VRDIRQWSQQEN
-39 DALTLIWLLEGSAEV
+39 DALTLIWLLEGSVELR
-54 HDGEICRY
+54 DGETGRY
-62 LQDNEMA
+62 LQADELA
-69 IVNRNHRWSLT
+69 IVNRHRRWSLN
-80 SKTANVVMALSLS
+80 SKTANVVMTLSLN

-99 LDGDFFTTRY
+99 LDGDFFSSAY

-123 HLMRQLLVLGLV
+123 YLMRQLLVLGLV

-156 ALRFRHPL
+156 ASRFSRPL
-164 AAQPPRGAERWSQR
+164 TAQAPRGSERWSQR
-178 ISRVV
+178 INRVV
-183 ARIDAS
+183 ARIDAN

-234 AEQLTTTR
+234 AEQLTATR
-242 KPIQQ
+242 RSVQQ
-247 IAQQLGFA
+247 IAQQHGFA

-278 YPQTAVESPR
+278 HPQTAIESPR
-288 PRSQQ
+288 PRPQQ
-293 AELWQPVPIDRLY
+293 AELWQPVSIDRLY
-306 FRLNAPQTNGLDSP
+306 SRLNAPQTNGLDSP
-320 PLRLNSQQTR
+320 PLRLNPQQTR
-330 YLDVRQLPA
+330 HLDVRELPT
-339 RAAPLHHTRMVV
+339 RAAPLRHTRMVV

-360 REDVRRELEHLHGSL
+360 REDVRRELEQLHGAL

-386 LSSRLFGTGWDDPQ
+386 LSSRMFSAGWDDPQ

-411 HIFSWLATMGWAV
+411 RIFSWLATMGWAV

-449 PTTLTRWH
+449 PTTLASWR
-457 FVWHWSSQA
+457 FVWHWSPQA

-476 QQKTILHTL
+476 QQKAILQRL
-485 SPHSALGIWH
+485 SPQSALGIWH
-495 RFPQNVEDDPLLHS
+495 RFPQQVEDDPLLRS

-523 ANELLDLAQVD
+523 ANELLDLAQID
-534 SQKLTA
+534 SQKLAA

-551 LHSVLRQR
+551 LHNTLRQR
-559 QLLLPLWLLS
+559 HHLLPLWLLS

-577 RDTNGSFFR
+577 RDTNGRFFR

-640 WVLWLWRRLRGEIV
+640 WVLWLWRRLRGEV
-654 INDKN
+654 LINDKN
-659 LLLLRHNGHYQLL
+659 LLLLRHHGHYQLL

-699 RLIGLEGRWRIKHHL
+699 RLLGLEGRWRIKHHL

-726 EAFHSQ
+726 EAFRSQ
-732 SGPDEEDYRWLMHQA
+732 SGPDDEDYRWLMHRA

-753 SEKTQESDHW
+753 SEETPDSDRW
-763 QFVDSLESNALA
+763 QLVETLESNALA

-781 LDA
+781 LAD

>member
-1 MTKNNVLFFV
+1 ME
-11 FRRTAVD
+11 
-18 HDSGDFK
+18 HHSGDFQVV
-25 ITVRDIRQFSEGET
+25 VRDIRQLSQQEN
-39 DALTLIWLLEGSAEV
+39 DALTLLWLLEGSVELR
-54 HDGEICRY
+54 DGETGRY
-62 LQDNEMA
+62 LQADELA
-69 IVNRNHRWSLT
+69 IVNRHRRRSLH
-80 SKTANVVMALSLS
+80 SKTANVVMALSLN

-99 LDGDFFTTRY
+99 LDGDFFASVY

-123 HLMRQLLVLGLV
+123 YLMRQLLVLGLV

-156 ALRFRHPL
+156 ASRFSRPL
-164 AAQPPRGAERWSQR
+164 TAQAPRGAERWSQR
-178 ISRVV
+178 INRVV
-183 ARIDAS
+183 ARIDAN

-242 KPIQQ
+242 QSIQQ
-247 IAQQLGFA
+247 IAQQQGFA

-278 YPQTAVESPR
+278 HPQTAVESRR
-288 PRSQQ
+288 PPPQQ
-293 AELWQPVPIDRLY
+293 TERWQPVSIDRLY
-306 FRLNAPQTNGLDSP
+306 ARLNAPQTYGLDSP
-320 PLRLNSQQTR
+320 PLRLSPQQTR
-330 YLDVRQLPA
+330 HLDVRELPA
-339 RAAPLHHTRMVV
+339 RAAPLRHTRMVI

-360 REDVRRELEHLHGSL
+360 REDVRRELEQLHDAL

-411 HIFSWLATMGWAV
+411 RIFSWLATLGWAV

-439 FLRLSANHFP
+439 FLSLSANHFP
-449 PTTLTRWH
+449 PATLASWH
-457 FVWHWSSQA
+457 FVWHWSPQA

-476 QQKTILHTL
+476 QQKTILQRL
-485 SPHSALGIWH
+485 SPQSALGVWH
-495 RFPQNVEDDPLLHS
+495 RFPQQVEDDPLLRS
-509 PLLAEADFLACQAD
+509 PLLVEADFLACQAD

-534 SQKLTA
+534 SQKLAA

-551 LHSVLRQR
+551 LHSALRQR

-577 RDTNGSFFR
+577 RDTNGRFFR

-640 WVLWLWRRLRGEIV
+640 WVLWLWRRLRGEVV

-685 EEAFTQRFSQPWSV
+685 EEAFIQRFSQPWSV
-699 RLIGLEGRWRIKHHL
+699 RLLGLEGRWRIKHHL
-714 FDQHHGALFPLF
+714 FDRHHGALFPLF
-726 EAFHSQ
+726 EAFRSQ
-732 SGPDEEDYRWLMHQA
+732 SGPDDEDYRWLMHRA

-753 SEKTQESDHW
+753 SEETPDSDRW
-763 QFVDSLESNALA
+763 QLVDSLESNALA

-781 LDA
+781 LGD

>member
-1 MTKNNVLFFV
+1 ME
-11 FRRTAVD
+11 
-18 HDSGDFK
+18 HHSGDFQVV
-25 ITVRDIRQFSEGET
+25 VRDIRQLSQQEN
-39 DALTLIWLLEGSAEV
+39 DALTLLWLLEGSVELR
-54 HDGEICRY
+54 DGETGRY
-62 LQDNEMA
+62 LQADELA
-69 IVNRNHRWSLT
+69 IVNRHRRWSLH
-80 SKTANVVMALSLS
+80 SKTTNVVMALSLN

-99 LDGDFFTTRY
+99 LDGDFFASAY

-123 HLMRQLLVLGLV
+123 YLMRQLLVLGLV

-156 ALRFRHPL
+156 ASRFSRPL
-164 AAQPPRGAERWSQR
+164 TALAPRGAERWSQR
-178 ISRVV
+178 INRVV
-183 ARIDAS
+183 ARIDAN

-242 KPIQQ
+242 QSIQQ
-247 IAQQLGFA
+247 IAQQQGFA

-278 YPQTAVESPR
+278 HPQTAVESLR
-288 PRSQQ
+288 PHLQQ
-293 AELWQPVPIDRLY
+293 TERWQLVSIDRLY
-306 FRLNAPQTNGLDSP
+306 ARLNAPQTYGLDSP
-320 PLRLNSQQTR
+320 PLRLSPQQTR
-330 YLDVRQLPA
+330 HLDVRELPA
-339 RAAPLHHTRMVV
+339 RAAPLRHTRMVI

-360 REDVRRELEHLHGSL
+360 REDVRRELEQLHDAL

-411 HIFSWLATMGWAV
+411 RIFSWLAIQGLAV

-439 FLRLSANHFP
+439 FLSLSANHFP
-449 PTTLTRWH
+449 PATLASWH
-457 FVWHWSSQA
+457 FVWHWSPQA

-476 QQKTILHTL
+476 QQKAILQRL
-485 SPHSALGIWH
+485 SPQSALGIWH
-495 RFPQNVEDDPLLHS
+495 RFPQQVEDDPLLRS
-509 PLLAEADFLACQAD
+509 PLLVEADFLACQAD

-534 SQKLTA
+534 SQKLAA

-551 LHSVLRQR
+551 LHSALRQR

-577 RDTNGSFFR
+577 RDTNGRFFR

-640 WVLWLWRRLRGEIV
+640 WVLWLWRRLRGEVV

-685 EEAFTQRFSQPWSV
+685 EEAFIQRFSQPWSV
-699 RLIGLEGRWRIKHHL
+699 RLLGLEGRWRIKHHL
-714 FDQHHGALFPLF
+714 FDRHHGALFPLF
-726 EAFHSQ
+726 EAFRSQ
-732 SGPDEEDYRWLMHQA
+732 SGPDDEDYRWLMHRA

-753 SEKTQESDHW
+753 SEEMPDSDRW
-763 QFVDSLESNALA
+763 QLVDSLESNALA

-781 LDA
+781 LGD

>member
-1 MTKNNVLFFV
+1 ME
-11 FRRTAVD
+11 
-18 HDSGDFK
+18 HHSGDFQVV
-25 ITVRDIRQFSEGET
+25 VRDIRQLSQQEN
-39 DALTLIWLLEGSAEV
+39 DALTLLWLLEGSVELR
-54 HDGEICRY
+54 DSEKSRY
-62 LQDNEMA
+62 LQADELA
-69 IVNRNHRWSLT
+69 IVNRHRRWSLH
-80 SKTANVVMALSLS
+80 SKTTNVVMALSLN

-99 LDGDFFTTRY
+99 LDGDFFASAY

-123 HLMRQLLVLGLV
+123 YLMRQLLVLGLV

-156 ALRFRHPL
+156 ASRFSRPL
-164 AAQPPRGAERWSQR
+164 SAQAPRGAERWSQR
-178 ISRVV
+178 INRVV
-183 ARIDAS
+183 ARIDAN

-242 KPIQQ
+242 QSIQQ
-247 IAQQLGFA
+247 IAQQQGFA

-266 EHGLTPRQFRQQ
+266 EHGLTPRQFRQRH
-278 YPQTAVESPR
+278 PQTAIESPR
-288 PRSQQ
+288 PHLQQ
-293 AELWQPVPIDRLY
+293 TERWQPVSIDRLY
-306 FRLNAPQTNGLDSP
+306 ARLNAPQTYGLDSP
-320 PLRLNSQQTR
+320 PLRLSPQQTR
-330 YLDVRQLPA
+330 HLDVRELPA
-339 RAAPLHHTRMVV
+339 RAAPLRHTRMVI

-360 REDVRRELEHLHGSL
+360 REDVRRELEQLHDAL

-411 HIFSWLATMGWAV
+411 RIFSWLATQGWAV

-439 FLRLSANHFP
+439 FLSLSANHFP
-449 PTTLTRWH
+449 PATLASWH
-457 FVWHWSSQA
+457 FVWHWSPQA

-476 QQKTILHTL
+476 QQKAILQRL
-485 SPHSALGIWH
+485 SPQSALGIWH
-495 RFPQNVEDDPLLHS
+495 RFPQQVEDDPLLRS
-509 PLLAEADFLACQAD
+509 PLLVEADFLACQAD

-534 SQKLTA
+534 SQKLAA

-551 LHSVLRQR
+551 LHSALRQR

-577 RDTNGSFFR
+577 RDTNGRFFR

-640 WVLWLWRRLRGEIV
+640 WVLWLWRRLRGEVV

-685 EEAFTQRFSQPWSV
+685 EEAFIQRFSQPWSV
-699 RLIGLEGRWRIKHHL
+699 RLLGLEGRWRIKHHL
-714 FDQHHGALFPLF
+714 FDRHHGALFPLF
-726 EAFHSQ
+726 EAFRSQ
-732 SGPDEEDYRWLMHQA
+732 SGPDDEDYRWLMHRA

-753 SEKTQESDHW
+753 SEETPDSDRW
-763 QFVDSLESNALA
+763 QLVDSLESNALA

-781 LDA
+781 LGD

>member
-1 MTKNNVLFFV
+1 ME
-11 FRRTAVD
+11 
-18 HDSGDFK
+18 HHSGDFQVV
-25 ITVRDIRQFSEGET
+25 VRDIRQWSQQEN
-39 DALTLIWLLEGSAEV
+39 DALTLIWLLEGSVELR
-54 HDGEICRY
+54 DGETGRY
-62 LQDNEMA
+62 LQADELA
-69 IVNRNHRWSLT
+69 IVNRHRRWSLN
-80 SKTANVVMALSLS
+80 SKTANVVMTLSLN

-99 LDGDFFTTRY
+99 LDGDFFSSAY

-123 HLMRQLLVLGLV
+123 YLMRQLLVLGLV

-156 ALRFRHPL
+156 ASRFSRPL
-164 AAQPPRGAERWSQR
+164 TAQAPRGSERWSQR
-178 ISRVV
+178 INRVV
-183 ARIDAS
+183 ARIDAN

-234 AEQLTTTR
+234 AEQLTATR
-242 KPIQQ
+242 RSVQQ
-247 IAQQLGFA
+247 IAQQHGFA

-278 YPQTAVESPR
+278 HPQTAIESPR
-288 PRSQQ
+288 PRPQQ
-293 AELWQPVPIDRLY
+293 AELWQPVSIDRLY
-306 FRLNAPQTNGLDSP
+306 SRLNAPQTNGLDSP
-320 PLRLNSQQTR
+320 PLRLNPQQTR
-330 YLDVRQLPA
+330 NLDVRELPT
-339 RAAPLHHTRMVV
+339 RAAPLRHTRMVV

-360 REDVRRELEHLHGSL
+360 REDVRRELEQLHGAL

-386 LSSRLFGTGWDDPQ
+386 LSSRLFSAGWDDPQ

-411 HIFSWLATMGWAV
+411 RIFSWLATMGWAV

-449 PTTLTRWH
+449 PTTLASWR
-457 FVWHWSSQA
+457 FVWHWSPQA

-476 QQKTILHTL
+476 QQKAILQRL
-485 SPHSALGIWH
+485 SPQSALGIWH
-495 RFPQNVEDDPLLHS
+495 RFPQQVEDDPLLRS

-523 ANELLDLAQVD
+523 ANELLDLAQID
-534 SQKLTA
+534 SQKLAA

-551 LHSVLRQR
+551 LHSALRQR
-559 QLLLPLWLLS
+559 HHLLPLWLLS

-577 RDTNGSFFR
+577 RDTNGRFFR

-640 WVLWLWRRLRGEIV
+640 WVLWLWRRLRGEV
-654 INDKN
+654 LINDKN
-659 LLLLRHNGHYQLL
+659 LLLLRHHGHYQLL

-699 RLIGLEGRWRIKHHL
+699 RLLGLEGRWRIKHHL

-726 EAFHSQ
+726 EAFRSQ
-732 SGPDEEDYRWLMHQA
+732 SGPDDEDYRWLMHRA

-753 SEKTQESDHW
+753 SEETPDSDRW
-763 QFVDSLESNALA
+763 QLVETLESNALA

-781 LDA
+781 LAD

>member
-1 MTKNNVLFFV
+1 ME
-11 FRRTAVD
+11 
-18 HDSGDFK
+18 HHSGDFQVV
-25 ITVRDIRQFSEGET
+25 VRDIRQWSQQEN
-39 DALTLIWLLEGSAEV
+39 DALTLIWLLEGSVELR
-54 HDGEICRY
+54 DGETGRY
-62 LQDNEMA
+62 LQADELA
-69 IVNRNHRWSLT
+69 IVNRHRRWSLN
-80 SKTANVVMALSLS
+80 SKTANVVMTLSLN

-99 LDGDFFTTRY
+99 LDGDFFSSAY

-123 HLMRQLLVLGLV
+123 YLMRQLLVLGLV

-156 ALRFRHPL
+156 ASRFSRPL
-164 AAQPPRGAERWSQR
+164 TAQAPRGSERWSQR
-178 ISRVV
+178 INRVV
-183 ARIDAS
+183 ARIDAN

-234 AEQLTTTR
+234 AEQLTATR
-242 KPIQQ
+242 MSVQQ
-247 IAQQLGFA
+247 IAQQHGFA

-278 YPQTAVESPR
+278 HPQTAIESPR
-288 PRSQQ
+288 PRPQQ
-293 AELWQPVPIDRLY
+293 AELWQPVSIDRLY
-306 FRLNAPQTNGLDSP
+306 SRLNAPQTNGLDSP
-320 PLRLNSQQTR
+320 PLRLNPQQTR
-330 YLDVRQLPA
+330 HLDVRELPT
-339 RAAPLHHTRMVV
+339 RAAPLRHTRMVV

-360 REDVRRELEHLHGSL
+360 REDVRRELEQLHGAL

-386 LSSRLFGTGWDDPQ
+386 LSSRLFSAGWDDPQ

-411 HIFSWLATMGWAV
+411 RIFSWLATMGWAV

-449 PTTLTRWH
+449 PTTLASWR
-457 FVWHWSSQA
+457 FVWHWSPQA

-476 QQKTILHTL
+476 QQKAILQRL
-485 SPHSALGIWH
+485 SPQSALGIWH
-495 RFPQNVEDDPLLHS
+495 RFPQQVEDDPLLRS

-523 ANELLDLAQVD
+523 ANELLDLAQID
-534 SQKLTA
+534 SQKLAA

-551 LHSVLRQR
+551 LHNTLRQR
-559 QLLLPLWLLS
+559 HHLLPLWLLS

-577 RDTNGSFFR
+577 RDTNGRFFR

-640 WVLWLWRRLRGEIV
+640 WVLWLWRRLRGEV
-654 INDKN
+654 LINDKN
-659 LLLLRHNGHYQLL
+659 LLLLRHHGHYQLL

-699 RLIGLEGRWRIKHHL
+699 RLLGLEGRWRIKHHL

-726 EAFHSQ
+726 EAFRSQ
-732 SGPDEEDYRWLMHQA
+732 SGPDDEDYRWLMHRA

-753 SEKTQESDHW
+753 SEETPDSDRW
-763 QFVDSLESNALA
+763 QLVETLESNALA

-781 LDA
+781 LAD

>member
-1 MTKNNVLFFV
+1 ME
-11 FRRTAVD
+11 
-18 HDSGDFK
+18 HHSGDFQVM
-25 ITVRDIRQFSEGET
+25 VRDIRQLSQQENET
-39 DALTLIWLLEGSAEV
+39 LTLIWLLEGSVEL
-54 HDGEICRY
+54 HDGETGRH
-62 LQDNEMA
+62 LQADELA
-69 IVNRNHRWSLT
+69 IVNRHRRWSL
-80 SKTANVVMALSLS
+80 SAKTANVVMALSLN

-99 LDGDFFTTRY
+99 LDGDFFATGY
-109 QSSSETRDAEDTLR
+109 QCSDETRDAEDTLR
-123 HLMRQLLVLGLV
+123 QLMRQLLVLGLV

-156 ALRFRHPL
+156 ASRFSRPL
-164 AAQPPRGAERWSQR
+164 TAQPPRGAERWSQR
-178 ISRVV
+178 INRVV
-183 ARIDAS
+183 ARIDAN

-213 FRKEVGVSFMQYI
+213 FRKEVGISFMQYI

-242 KPIQQ
+242 KSIQQ
-247 IAQQLGFA
+247 IAQQQGFA

-278 YPQTAVESPR
+278 HPQTAAESPR
-288 PRSQQ
+288 PRAPQS
-293 AELWQPVPIDRLY
+293 ELWQPVSIDRLY
-306 FRLNAPQTNGLDSP
+306 SRLNAPQNNGLDSP
-320 PLRLNSQQTR
+320 PLRLNPQQNR
-330 YLDVRQLPA
+330 HLDVRQLPA
-339 RAAPLHHTRMVV
+339 RGTPLRHTRIVV

-360 REDVRRELEHLHGSL
+360 REDVRRELEQLHASL

-386 LSSRLFGTGWDDPQ
+386 LSSRLFGTGWDDAQ
-400 MAGYACWYNLQ
+400 LAGYACWYNLQ
-411 HIFSWLATMGWAV
+411 RIFSWLASMGWAV
-424 ILHTGLTTRGDLLQR
+424 ILHTGITTRGDLLQR

-449 PTTLTRWH
+449 AATLASWR
-457 FVWHWSSQA
+457 FVWHWSPQA

-476 QQKTILHTL
+476 QQKAILHAL
-485 SPHSALGIWH
+485 SPQTALGIWH
-495 RFPQNVEDDPLLHS
+495 RFSQNVEDDPLLCS
-509 PLLAEADFLACQAD
+509 ALLAEADFLACQAD
-523 ANELLDLAQVD
+523 ANELLDLAQID
-534 SQKLTA
+534 SQKLAA

-551 LHSVLRQR
+551 LHGALRQR

-577 RDTNGSFFR
+577 RDTNGRFFR

-640 WVLWLWRRLRGEIV
+640 WVLWLWRRLRGEVV

-659 LLLLRHNGHYQLL
+659 LLLLRDNGQYQLL
-672 LRNTVVFNPWLSS
+672 LRNTVVFNPWLSN
-685 EEAFTQRFSQPWSV
+685 EEAFIQRFSQPWSV
-699 RLIGLEGRWRIKHHL
+699 RLLGLEGRWRIKHHL
-714 FDQHHGALFPLF
+714 FDRHHGALFPLF
-726 EAFHSQ
+726 EAFRSR
-732 SGPDEEDYRWLMHQA
+732 SGPDEEEYRWLMHQA

-753 SEKTQESDHW
+753 SEETPESDRW
-763 QFVDSLESNALA
+763 QLVDSLESNALA

-781 LDA
+781 VDDIK

>member
-1 MTKNNVLFFV
+1 ME
-11 FRRTAVD
+11 
-18 HDSGDFK
+18 HHSGDFQVV
-25 ITVRDIRQFSEGET
+25 VRDIRQWSQQEN
-39 DALTLIWLLEGSAEV
+39 DALTLIWLLEGSVELR
-54 HDGEICRY
+54 DGETGRY
-62 LQDNEMA
+62 LQADELA
-69 IVNRNHRWSLT
+69 IVNRHRRWSLN
-80 SKTANVVMALSLS
+80 SKTANVVMTLSLN

-99 LDGDFFTTRY
+99 LDGDFFSSAY

-123 HLMRQLLVLGLV
+123 YLMRQLLVLGLV

-156 ALRFRHPL
+156 ASRFSRPL
-164 AAQPPRGAERWSQR
+164 TAQAPRGSERWSQR
-178 ISRVV
+178 INRVV
-183 ARIDAS
+183 ARIDAN

-234 AEQLTTTR
+234 AEQLTATR
-242 KPIQQ
+242 RSVQQ
-247 IAQQLGFA
+247 IAQQHGFA

-278 YPQTAVESPR
+278 HPQTAIESPR
-288 PRSQQ
+288 PRPQQ
-293 AELWQPVPIDRLY
+293 AELWQPVSIDRLY
-306 FRLNAPQTNGLDSP
+306 SRLNAPQTNGLDSP
-320 PLRLNSQQTR
+320 PLRLNPQQTR
-330 YLDVRQLPA
+330 HLDVRELPT
-339 RAAPLHHTRMVV
+339 RAAPLRHTRMVV

-360 REDVRRELEHLHGSL
+360 REDVRRELEQLHGAL

-386 LSSRLFGTGWDDPQ
+386 LSSRLFSAGWDDPQ

-411 HIFSWLATMGWAV
+411 RIFSWLATMGWAV

-449 PTTLTRWH
+449 PTTLASWR
-457 FVWHWSSQA
+457 FVWHWSPQA

-476 QQKTILHTL
+476 QQKAILQRL
-485 SPHSALGIWH
+485 SPQSALGIWH
-495 RFPQNVEDDPLLHS
+495 RFPQQVEDDPLLRS

-523 ANELLDLAQVD
+523 ANELLDLAQID
-534 SQKLTA
+534 SQKLAA

-551 LHSVLRQR
+551 LHSALRQR
-559 QLLLPLWLLS
+559 HHLLPLWLLS
-569 WNTLTGDT
+569 WNTLTGDS
-577 RDTNGSFFR
+577 RDTNGRFFR

-640 WVLWLWRRLRGEIV
+640 WVLWLWRRLRGEV
-654 INDKN
+654 LINDKN
-659 LLLLRHNGHYQLL
+659 LLLLRHHGHYQLL

-699 RLIGLEGRWRIKHHL
+699 RLLGLEGRWRIKHHL

-726 EAFHSQ
+726 EAFRSQ
-732 SGPDEEDYRWLMHQA
+732 SGPDDEDYRWLMHRA

-753 SEKTQESDHW
+753 SEETPDSDRW
-763 QFVDSLESNALA
+763 QLVETLESNALA

-781 LDA
+781 LAD

>member
-1 MTKNNVLFFV
+1 
-11 FRRTAVD
+11 
-18 HDSGDFK
+18 
-25 ITVRDIRQFSEGET
+25 
-39 DALTLIWLLEGSAEV
+39 
-54 HDGEICRY
+54 
-62 LQDNEMA
+62 
-69 IVNRNHRWSLT
+69 
-80 SKTANVVMALSLS
+80 SKTANVVMALSLN

-99 LDGDFFTTRY
+99 LDGDFFASAY

-123 HLMRQLLVLGLV
+123 YLMRQLLVLGLV

-156 ALRFRHPL
+156 ASRFSRPL
-164 AAQPPRGAERWSQR
+164 TAQAPRGAERWSQR
-178 ISRVV
+178 INRVV
-183 ARIDAS
+183 ARIDAN

-242 KPIQQ
+242 QSIQQ
-247 IAQQLGFA
+247 IAQQQGFA

-278 YPQTAVESPR
+278 HPQTAVESLR
-288 PRSQQ
+288 PHLQQ
-293 AELWQPVPIDRLY
+293 TERWQPVSIDRLY
-306 FRLNAPQTNGLDSP
+306 ARLNAPQTYGLDSP
-320 PLRLNSQQTR
+320 PLRLSPQQTR
-330 YLDVRQLPA
+330 HLDVRELPA
-339 RAAPLHHTRMVV
+339 RGAPLRHTRMVI

-360 REDVRRELEHLHGSL
+360 REDVRRELEQLHDAL

-411 HIFSWLATMGWAV
+411 RIFSWLATQGLAV

-439 FLRLSANHFP
+439 FLSLSANHFP
-449 PTTLTRWH
+449 PATLASWH
-457 FVWHWSSQA
+457 FVWHWSPQA

-476 QQKTILHTL
+476 QQKTILQRL
-485 SPHSALGIWH
+485 SPQSALGIWH
-495 RFPQNVEDDPLLHS
+495 RFPQQVEDDPLLRS
-509 PLLAEADFLACQAD
+509 PLLVEADFLACQAD

-534 SQKLTA
+534 SQKLAA

-551 LHSVLRQR
+551 LHSALRQR

-577 RDTNGSFFR
+577 RDTNGRFFR

-640 WVLWLWRRLRGEIV
+640 WVLWLWRRLRGEVV

-685 EEAFTQRFSQPWSV
+685 EEAFIQRFSQPWSV
-699 RLIGLEGRWRIKHHL
+699 RLLGLEGRWRIKHHL
-714 FDQHHGALFPLF
+714 FDRHHGALFPLF
-726 EAFHSQ
+726 EAFRSQ
-732 SGPDEEDYRWLMHQA
+732 SGPDDEDYRWLMHRA

-753 SEKTQESDHW
+753 SEEMPDSDRW
-763 QFVDSLESNALA
+763 QLVDSLESNALA

-781 LDA
+781 LGD

>member
-1 MTKNNVLFFV
+1 ME
-11 FRRTAVD
+11 
-18 HDSGDFK
+18 HHSGDFQVV
-25 ITVRDIRQFSEGET
+25 VRDIRQLSQQEN
-39 DALTLIWLLEGSAEV
+39 DALTLLWLLEGSVELR
-54 HDGEICRY
+54 DSEKSRY
-62 LQDNEMA
+62 LQADELA
-69 IVNRNHRWSLT
+69 IVNRHRRWSLH
-80 SKTANVVMALSLS
+80 SKTANVVMALSLN

-99 LDGDFFTTRY
+99 LDGDFFASAY

-123 HLMRQLLVLGLV
+123 YLMRQLLVLGLV

-156 ALRFRHPL
+156 ASRFSRPL
-164 AAQPPRGAERWSQR
+164 TAQASRGAERWSQR
-178 ISRVV
+178 INRVV
-183 ARIDAS
+183 ARIDAN

-242 KPIQQ
+242 QSIQQ
-247 IAQQLGFA
+247 IAQQQGFA

-266 EHGLTPRQFRQQ
+266 EHGLTPRQFRQRH
-278 YPQTAVESPR
+278 PQTAVESPR
-288 PRSQQ
+288 PHLQQ
-293 AELWQPVPIDRLY
+293 TERWQPVSIDRLY
-306 FRLNAPQTNGLDSP
+306 ARLNAPQTYGLDSP
-320 PLRLNSQQTR
+320 SLRLSPQQTR
-330 YLDVRQLPA
+330 HLDVRELPA
-339 RAAPLHHTRMVV
+339 RGAPLRHTRMVI

-360 REDVRRELEHLHGSL
+360 REDVRRELEQLHDAL

-411 HIFSWLATMGWAV
+411 RIFSWLATQGWAV

-439 FLRLSANHFP
+439 FLSLSANHFP
-449 PTTLTRWH
+449 PATLASWH
-457 FVWHWSSQA
+457 FVWHWSPQA

-476 QQKTILHTL
+476 QQKAILQRL
-485 SPHSALGIWH
+485 SPQSALGIWH
-495 RFPQNVEDDPLLHS
+495 RFPQQVEDDPLLRS
-509 PLLAEADFLACQAD
+509 PLLVEADFLACQAD

-534 SQKLTA
+534 SQKLAA

-551 LHSVLRQR
+551 LHSALRQR

-577 RDTNGSFFR
+577 RETNGRFFR

-640 WVLWLWRRLRGEIV
+640 WVLWLWRRLRGEVV

-685 EEAFTQRFSQPWSV
+685 EEAFIQRFSQPWSV
-699 RLIGLEGRWRIKHHL
+699 RLLGLEGRWRIKHHL
-714 FDQHHGALFPLF
+714 FDRHHGALFPLF
-726 EAFHSQ
+726 EAFRSQ
-732 SGPDEEDYRWLMHQA
+732 SGPDDEDYRWLMHRA

-753 SEKTQESDHW
+753 SEETPDSDRW
-763 QFVDSLESNALA
+763 QLVDSLESNALA

-781 LDA
+781 LGD